1 MNIAQEVYERIK
13 LHLQGEGVSFKNVVD
28 VCELGQNFFVD
39 MKKGHMP
46 RVDKLQKIAE
56 YLDVSV
62 DYLLGREKPT
72 DDDELNAYLDE
83 LRARDEMRMFFSVA
97 KNATKED
104 VEAAVAM
111 IEALNKRR
119 NG

>member
-1 MNIAQEVYERIK
+1 MNIAQEVYNKVKILASQK
-13 LHLQGEGVSFKNVVD
+13 GVSFNQIRLA
-28 VCELGQNFFVD
+28 CGLGQNFFVN
-39 MKKGHMP
+39 MRNGSLP
-46 RVDKLQKIAE
+46 RTDNLEKIAG
-56 YLDVSV
+56 YLGVSS